1 MPRRLGVVAA
11 ILLLFACAPAAP
23 RLPSAPVPAGP
34 GVAVKAEL
42 IPLDPTN
49 PAHVALGNFT
59 YAGGVVLTS
68 DQTARLHGLSDLKLT
83 PHRGFLAESDEGD
96 LAAGRLTLDAAGRLV
111 GVSDV
116 TLRPLL
122 GQDGQP
128 LQGKLEADAEG
139 IAVLPDGDLLV
150 SFERNHRIWRYPAA
164 GGPPQPAPMPQVAM
178 PPNDGMEAL
187 AALPAVAPDAYIVG
201 AEDESR
207 SWICRLSSGCVDGTP
222 LPRPS
227 DAGVVAVAP
236 LGDGR
241 IAWLFRHYSVLK
253 GAVLTLVVLDKA
265 GAERDRMVLSR
276 PLTVDNLEG
285 LAAQIRP
292 DGKVR
297 FYLVSDDNFSP
308 AQRTLLLAFDWTPKP

>member
-1 MPRRLGVVAA
+1 MTRRLGVVAA
-11 ILLLFACAPAAP
+11 ILLLFACAPTAP
-23 RLPSAPVPAGP
+23 SLPSAPVPAGP
-34 GVAVKAEL
+34 GVAVKAEPV
-42 IPLDPTN
+42 PLDPTDA
-49 PAHVALGNFT
+49 AHVALGNFA
-59 YAGGVVLTS
+59 YAGGVALTS

-83 PHRGFLAESDEGD
+83 ADGGFLAESDEGD

-116 TLRPLL
+116 ALRPLL
-122 GQDGQP
+122 GQNGQP
-128 LQGKLEADAEG
+128 LQGKLQADAEG

-150 SFERNHRIWRYPAA
+150 SFERDHRIWRYPAA
-164 GGPPQPAPMPQVAM
+164 GGPPVAAPMPQVAM

-187 AALPAVAPDAYIVG
+187 AALPAVAPDAYVVG

-207 SWICRLSSGCVDGTP
+207 SWICRLSSGCVDGP
-222 LPRPS
+222 ALPRPS

-265 GAERDRMVLSR
+265 GAELDRMVLSR
-276 PLTVDNLEG
+276 PLTVDNFEG
-285 LAAQIRP
+285 LAAQVRP